1 MTITHAQAAKA
12 MGMKTREIRDVAARP
27 GGGYLVTTFDGAR
40 CELLP
45 GKAPSPAGA
54 DEQPAGD
61 EAGVAAKPAKPAKKE
76 KGGRGKKGGKDADQP
91 VDVYPAGGDVAA
103 RLAWVGDRADRA
115 AAALEVEQDR
125 DDNPDAELVAQLQQL
140 AGAATG

>member
-1 MTITHAQAAKA
+1 MTHAQAAKA
-12 MGMKTREIRDVAARP
+12 MGMKTREIRDVADRP

-40 CELLP
+40 CEVLA
-45 GKAPSPAGA
+45 GKAAPLAEPSPAGA
-54 DEQPAGD
+54 EEQPAGA
-61 EAGVAAKPAKPAKKE
+61 EAGVAAKPGKQR
-76 KGGRGKKGGKDADQP
+76 GGRGKKVKDAEP

-125 DDNPDAELVAQLQQL
+125 DNPDADLVAQLQQL
-140 AGAATG
+140 AAGAATG